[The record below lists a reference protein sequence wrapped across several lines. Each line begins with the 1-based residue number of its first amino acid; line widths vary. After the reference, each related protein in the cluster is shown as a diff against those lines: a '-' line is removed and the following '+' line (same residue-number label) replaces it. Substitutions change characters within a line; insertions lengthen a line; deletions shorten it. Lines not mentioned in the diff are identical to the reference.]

1 MTISGFFG
9 DEDALFFEIA
19 LVDDEGLELQVDAM
33 FDTGF
38 SYWLALNNQ
47 DAIALN
53 WVRLERQTL
62 LTARG
67 NFDFDIYA
75 GKVILYGQEYDI
87 PVHVGKGL
95 TEVLIGRQ
103 WLQSKE
109 LIVNMSKRILTL
121 G

>member
-19 LVDDEGLELQVDAM
+19 LVDNEGIELQVDAM

-47 DAIALN
+47 DVIALN
-53 WVRLERQTL
+53 WVRLERQTMR
-62 LTARG
+62 TARG
-67 NFDFDIYA
+67 DFDFDVYA
-75 GKVILYGQEYDI
+75 GKVIFDGQEYDI
-87 PVHVGKGL
+87 PVHVGKDL
-95 TEVLIGRQ
+95 SEVLIGRQ
-103 WLQSKE
+103 WLQSKQ
-109 LIVNMSKRILTL
+109 LFVNMQSGILTL